1 SVVSSFAS
9 LKAVLTPSTA
19 SVRTSENSGPP
30 TDSATTH
37 AVPGSVG
44 GPEFSDVLTE
54 AVEGVRTAFK
64 EAKDETTDAL
74 LGRGTPHQAMLAMAK
89 ADVTFR
95 FVTQTRNKVV
105 EAYREMMNLQV

>member
-1 SVVSSFAS
+1 MMAPIRNVESQFR
-9 LKAVLTPSTA
+9 STRRA
-19 SVRTSENSGPP
+19 EGFDVEIVRD
-30 TDSATTH
+30 DSATTH